1 MPYQPG
7 AVLLDYSHIEELI
20 DEGSFGE
27 VYCVT
32 HLVDRSHGGKRMAAW
47 YDLLIYYVLYI
58 FSDYF
63 SKLLSGVARSVK
75 PTLSST

>member
-1 MPYQPG
+1 MSYQPVD
-7 AVLLDYSHIEELI
+7 VLLDTYRIEELI

-27 VYCVT
+27 VYRVT
-32 HLVDRSHGGKRMAAW
+32 HLVDRSHCGKRMAAW

-58 FSDYF
+58 FSNYF